1 MQLRALAVLLEDLG
15 SIRSINMTA
24 HNNYK
29 SGFRV
34 SDTFLRPRLSCRTQ
48 SYMQV
53 KYSYT

>member
-1 MQLRALAVLLEDLG
+1 MQLRALAVFIEDLG

-24 HNNYK
+24 HNIYK
-29 SGFRV
+29 SGSRD
-34 SDTFLRPRLSCRTQ
+34 SDTFLSPRHSCRTQ